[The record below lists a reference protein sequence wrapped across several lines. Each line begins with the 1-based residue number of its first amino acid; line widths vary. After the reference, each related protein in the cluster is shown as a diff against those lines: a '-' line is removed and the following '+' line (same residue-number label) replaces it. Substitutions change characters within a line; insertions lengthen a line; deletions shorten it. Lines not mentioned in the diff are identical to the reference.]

1 MEKSTN
7 KKRKERNIGKKE
19 IVHCIP
25 SRTFSYSLPL
35 PLEMAR
41 AWTCYEWKTKNLG
54 KSGRGKERKSG
65 ANENEY
71 MDKKDDGK
79 KVERTQYARN
89 WEKSTVGFYIG
100 REGCWIAYFANGGAN
115 EIAARTNERMAHDWR
130 CGKTKIWIKNAECNQ
145 HLMKGMDDRH
155 THTHTEGKR
164 EGGSMVVWWWWR
176 CHYEINVIVRS
187 FERFAVRSLFIS
199 FPFFLFFSF
208 HWLTHSLHISSERVR
223 IQSVSESLRYSVK
236 IFKDDENDIIDSSR
250 VFSIFLCTGKKNR
263 HFANASTTSKNRIE
277 WFLIFRLLISVS
289 ITYKRRF

>member
-155 THTHTEGKR
+155 THTHRGKER
-164 EGGSMVVWWWWR
+164 RWFDGGMMMV
-176 CHYEINVIVRS
+176 
-187 FERFAVRSLFIS
+187 AMSLWNQCYCTFIWAFCCALTLYFVS
-199 FPFFLFFSF
+199 ILSLLFFP
-208 HWLTHSLHISSERVR
+208 LTHSLSPHFIWTRSNSKCEREFE
-223 IQSVSESLRYSVK
+223 ILR
-236 IFKDDENDIIDSSR
+236 ENI
-250 VFSIFLCTGKKNR
+250 
-263 HFANASTTSKNRIE
+263 
-277 WFLIFRLLISVS
+277 
-289 ITYKRRF
+289 

>member
-155 THTHTEGKR
+155 THTHTQR
-164 EGGSMVVWWWWR
+164 EREKVVRWWYDDGGDVTMKSMLLYVHLSVLL
-176 CHYEINVIVRS
+176 CAH
-187 FERFAVRSLFIS
+187 SLFRFHS
-199 FPFFLFFSF
+199 FSSFLSTDSLTLSTF
-208 HWLTHSLHISSERVR
+208 HLNAFEFRVWA
-223 IQSVSESLRYSVK
+223 
-236 IFKDDENDIIDSSR
+236 R
-250 VFSIFLCTGKKNR
+250 VWDTPWKYLKTMK
-263 HFANASTTSKNRIE
+263 TT
-277 WFLIFRLLISVS
+277 
-289 ITYKRRF
+289 